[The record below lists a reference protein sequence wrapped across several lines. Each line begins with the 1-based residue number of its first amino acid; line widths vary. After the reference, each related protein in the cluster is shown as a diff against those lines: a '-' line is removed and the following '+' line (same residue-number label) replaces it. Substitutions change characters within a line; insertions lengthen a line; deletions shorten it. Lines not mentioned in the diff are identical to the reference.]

1 MWIEISLELVQD
13 RVRVT
18 ALGSRMERPKPH
30 LLGPTLEEL
39 ERFATKVERAVS
51 VGKALDAA
59 GVEEAKRLHEAVFAG
74 EVRDVLTSLG
84 AVAPEGKL
92 LVRLMIRER
101 ALQTI
106 PWEALCRP
114 GTNEGFLAGA
124 PDLLLTRG
132 VSSKKAWTPL
142 DIAIRPVNAY
152 Q

>member
-1 MWIEISLELVQD
+1 MWIEISLELVQG

-18 ALGSRMERPKPH
+18 ALGSRMERPPPH

-39 ERFATKVERAVS
+39 ERFATKVERAVRMGS
-51 VGKALDAA
+51 ALDAA
-59 GVEEAKRLHEAVFAG
+59 SVEEAKRLHEAVFAG

-84 AVAPEGKL
+84 ADAPEGKL

-101 ALQTI
+101 ALQRL

-124 PDLLLTRG
+124 PDLLLARG
-132 VSSKKAWTPL
+132 SARRRHGARS
-142 DIAIRPVNAY
+142 R
-152 Q
+152 